1 MTQLFTQRALHKRH
15 RVGDR
20 NGPVTLLTPPLRATL
35 VLGGLIALGGGLWAT
50 LARIPVSVQGTG
62 VLLPVSTI
70 NSSLSGTD
78 GAAVYMFNR
87 PKQKWQDQARL
98 FLETPMRF
106 NDRDMAQLA
115 VDIYEASQPG
125 LHSAANNVDQTA
137 SLRFSESLKE
147 AFNGLAVSKGRLLLW
162 VQSSAELEQL
172 SSSIDQLNR
181 TLDKSDEETKN
192 ILAKQ
197 KILNQEYKSR
207 SAYLASMKPLE
218 AKGYVSRSQILD
230 QQAQVDSSRSQIHS
244 NDNEL
249 IRISSQRDQ
258 AYQKVRTELARVVN
272 NQLIY
277 ANRDVYLSTIIPN
290 DGENVNRGESLM
302 ELSDNRL
309 DAPTMIPVFLTSSEM
324 AQVFPGM
331 SALATPSGY
340 KRSEVGG
347 IRGTVVSMGKLPSGV
362 EQVTA
367 RIGVKAMAQNIVN
380 REPSPTLA
388 VVALERSNQATP
400 LNSGGY
406 VWSSNSDLPF
416 PPTPG
421 DQVTV
426 EITTRRVAPIS
437 LVLPAIK
444 NFFGLTPPDKTTAGP
459 SSESKKR

>member
-125 LHSAANNVDQTA
+125 LHSAADNVDQTA

-172 SSSIDQLNR
+172 SNAMDQLNR
-181 TLDKSDEETKN
+181 TLDKSDEVTKN
-192 ILAKQ
+192 IK
-197 KILNQEYKSR
+197 
-207 SAYLASMKPLE
+207 
-218 AKGYVSRSQILD
+218 
-230 QQAQVDSSRSQIHS
+230 
-244 NDNEL
+244 
-249 IRISSQRDQ
+249 
-258 AYQKVRTELARVVN
+258 
-272 NQLIY
+272 
-277 ANRDVYLSTIIPN
+277 
-290 DGENVNRGESLM
+290 
-302 ELSDNRL
+302 
-309 DAPTMIPVFLTSSEM
+309 
-324 AQVFPGM
+324 
-331 SALATPSGY
+331 
-340 KRSEVGG
+340 
-347 IRGTVVSMGKLPSGV
+347 SGV
-362 EQVTA
+362 
-367 RIGVKAMAQNIVN
+367 
-380 REPSPTLA
+380 
-388 VVALERSNQATP
+388 
-400 LNSGGY
+400 
-406 VWSSNSDLPF
+406 
-416 PPTPG
+416 
-421 DQVTV
+421 
-426 EITTRRVAPIS
+426 
-437 LVLPAIK
+437 
-444 NFFGLTPPDKTTAGP
+444 
-459 SSESKKR
+459 